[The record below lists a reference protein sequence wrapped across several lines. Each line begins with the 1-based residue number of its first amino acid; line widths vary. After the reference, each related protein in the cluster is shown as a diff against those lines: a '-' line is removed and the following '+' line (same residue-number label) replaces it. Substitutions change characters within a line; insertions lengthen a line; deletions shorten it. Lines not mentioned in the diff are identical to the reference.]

1 MSRCFRNDL
10 EGVYIVIGK
19 TIEGNY
25 KLTTADGE
33 ELKYSVPPY
42 KLKPLT
48 TEPENPSVEVERILN
63 KRTNSN
69 NENEY
74 FVKWKGLEQSENEWV
89 IEQNFD
95 DRRIINDFNNGT
107 KTFGRG
113 RPRKGEV

>member
-1 MSRCFRNDL
+1 M
-10 EGVYIVIGK
+10 IGK
-19 TIEGNY
+19 TLEGNY

-95 DRRIINDFNNGT
+95 DRRIINDFNNE
-107 KTFGRG
+107 TFGVF
-113 RPRKGEV
+113 KLFIILYFIFKV

>member
-74 FVKWKGLEQSENEWV
+74 LVTFRSYHLLRSRVKDIRVWSMSTIYYNYILYSK
-89 IEQNFD
+89 F
-95 DRRIINDFNNGT
+95 
-107 KTFGRG
+107 
-113 RPRKGEV
+113 